1 MRGRSP
7 GANQLR
13 EVQRPIPL
21 GPKKALILGSS
32 TGYGLSSR
40 IAAAFGSGAATL
52 GLAFERPSEK
62 GRTAS
67 PGWYQTQAFERAAHK
82 DGLWAKSLNGDAFS
96 EDMKAQ
102 ALVLLKEMGPVD
114 LVVYSLA
121 APRRTDPKTARSTSP
136 CSSPIGQILYE
147 QDLDFNNGA
156 VTQVTLTRPRKK
168 KCAIPKA

>member
-1 MRGRSP
+1 MIIDRKSAAFCARP
-7 GANQLR
+7 
-13 EVQRPIPL
+13 PIPSDARAGVQEQINYVNPKAPFP

-32 TGYGLSSR
+32 TGYGFPPASQPPSQRRRHL
-40 IAAAFGSGAATL
+40 GARLRASL
-52 GLAFERPSEK
+52 GK

-114 LVVYSLA
+114 LVFYSLA
-121 APRRTDPKTARSTSP
+121 APRRTDPKTGEVYKSVLKPSAN
-136 CSSPIGQILYE
+136 PIR
-147 QDLDFNNGA
+147 
-156 VTQVTLTRPRKK
+156 TRPWTSTT
-168 KCAIPKA
+168 AP